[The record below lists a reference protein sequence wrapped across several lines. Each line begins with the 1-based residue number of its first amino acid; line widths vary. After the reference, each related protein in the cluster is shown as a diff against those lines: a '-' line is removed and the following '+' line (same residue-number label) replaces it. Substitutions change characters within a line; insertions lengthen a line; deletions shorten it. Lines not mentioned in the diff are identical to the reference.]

1 MGALSTKV
9 DGADGAEYSHGVR
22 VTVNYGEKGNY
33 SYLIILYR
41 WYYSTGCRTVCTVS
55 PVIHSKLNTF
65 YWRVNFISHARS
77 ELLRN
82 TAMA

>member
-9 DGADGAEYSHGVR
+9 DGADGAEYSHGV
-22 VTVNYGEKGNY
+22 KGNY